1 MIFCSK
7 QNKKIYE
14 NINLFLG
21 TIKST
26 FDELL
31 IACRYHLDGDIDRFE
46 ETLNSVLSLESKAD
60 DLRRQIE
67 TKLYQRSLLPELR
80 KDILLTVNRLDALP
94 DQAELVV
101 KTISTLSL
109 APVDFLRDDELE
121 LVQLCVDTVLLVIE
135 MTEDVFNKNV
145 GTKVLISQID
155 QNESRGDFL
164 ESKMIKALF
173 NSSCTDFQKILLREK
188 IQTIGKI
195 LDLCQ
200 SVSDFISIT
209 SIKRKV

>member
-7 QNKKIYE
+7 QNKKIQE
-14 NINLFLG
+14 NINLFLE
-21 TIKST
+21 TIEKT
-26 FDELL
+26 FDALKL
-31 IACRYHLDGDIDRFE
+31 ACSYHLAEDQEHFE
-46 ETLNSVLSLESKAD
+46 GQMNAVLSLESKAD

-67 TKLYQRSLLPELR
+67 TKLYRRSLLPELR

-101 KTISTLSL
+101 KMISTLSL
-109 APVDFLRDDELE
+109 APVDFLHDDELE
-121 LVQLCVDTVLLVIE
+121 LVQLCVETVLLVIK
-135 MTEDVFNKNV
+135 MTNDVFNKNV
-145 GTKVLISQID
+145 ETKSLISQID
-155 QNESRGDFL
+155 KNESRGDFL
-164 ESKMIKALF
+164 ECKMIKKLF
-173 NSSCTDFQKILLREK
+173 NSSCSDFQKILLREK